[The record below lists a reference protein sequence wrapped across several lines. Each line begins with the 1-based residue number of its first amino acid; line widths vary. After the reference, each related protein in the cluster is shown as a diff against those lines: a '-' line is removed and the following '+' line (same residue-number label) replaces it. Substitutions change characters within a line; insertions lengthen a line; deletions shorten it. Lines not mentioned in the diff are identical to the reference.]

1 MSAVRGLAA
10 GMAGLALLEVAVA
23 QKGAAGRV
31 GGLFDAVAGV
41 LSHWLDPNTALIPDL
56 RSSSGQSVKHP
67 PGTKVEANVYQTPR
81 RLPGTPQP
89 AIVPA

>member
-1 MSAVRGLAA
+1 MSAIRGLAA

-41 LSHWLDPNTALIPDL
+41 LDHWLDPNIALIPDL
-56 RSSSGQSVKHP
+56 RGSSGQSVAHP
-67 PGTKVEANVYQTPR
+67 PGTKVEANAYQTPR
-81 RLPGTPQP
+81 RLPATPTP
-89 AIVPA
+89 PVLSA